1 MEIAAVAI
9 SPMQPAQVSAF
20 PHLMA
25 HFTLPLAAFR
35 PQNYI
40 MLYWYILTVCSDMH
54 PLSLG
59 TQNEFRMTLR
69 FIAPPA

>member
-9 SPMQPAQVSAF
+9 SPMQHAQVSAF

-35 PQNYI
+35 PPIYI